1 MKENFETK
9 EYYTL
14 SDIAQFSALSDRTL
28 RNYLTKNILEGIK
41 IDGVWRFSPEQ
52 VEKFLKHPT
61 VRPSILAKNNAVIY
75 DFLLDRN
82 KGKDECVIVLDIA
95 DCEKLKTIEYFCSE
109 INNGSYTGINF
120 SFDAPFK
127 KDARIIL
134 KGNTVSILQ
143 LVNGYYKK
151 TL

>member
-1 MKENFETK
+1 MEENFEVK

-14 SDIAQFSALSDRTL
+14 SDIAQFSGLSDRTL
-28 RNYLTKNILEGIK
+28 RNYLAKNILEGTK
-41 IDGVWRFSPEQ
+41 IDGVWRFSAYQ
-52 VEKFLKHPT
+52 VEQFIKNPI
-61 VRPSILAKNNAVIY
+61 VRPSILAKNNAIIY

-82 KGKDECVIVLDIA
+82 KGKDECVVVLDIS

-109 INNGSYTGINF
+109 INSGSYRGISF

-134 KGNTVSILQ
+134 KGNPVSILQ
-143 LVNGYYKK
+143 LLNGYYKEI
-151 TL
+151 L